1 MRPFTIDVDPADTDP
16 DGLADNNASSGA
28 TLTLDG
34 VLTSGG
40 TFTSA
45 DGLGHQISITDTATV
60 DQSGATFTITGT
72 NANDEAISEAVTG
85 PGSGATVESSK
96 YFKTVTSIA
105 IASGAA
111 CGTVDCGTD
120 TGGEVASK
128 VYVMDPRAPEG
139 AGVQV
144 VVTGTVNYT
153 VEATMEPISDV
164 SSFDDFSFSAVSAYS
179 GKTADV
185 ISNLPAG
192 VSAIRVI
199 TASYSSGAEVQAHVA
214 PVNSH

>member
-34 VLTSGG
+34 ALTSGG

-85 PGSGATVESSK
+85 PGSGATVESAE
-96 YFKTVTSIA
+96 YFKTVSSIA
-105 IASGAA
+105 IASPAA

-128 VYVMDPRAPEG
+128 VYIIDSRAAEG
-139 AGVQV
+139 AGAQA

-153 VEATMEPISDV
+153 VQASLEPL
-164 SSFDDFSFSAVSAYS
+164 SSASAFGDFDMTAVTAYS

-185 ISNLPAG
+185 LSTLPAG
-192 VSAIRVI
+192 ASALRVI
-199 TASYSSGAEVQAHVA
+199 TASYSSGAEVQVHVV
-214 PVNSH
+214 PLSSH